1 MATVFRGFKYC
12 NELVNARG
20 GAIGEMWCMYDGGN
34 IGVNKIS
41 VKRGDFVSWGA
52 NGWKL
57 EPNMKLLTSLDSFD
71 MTQLA
76 PEFDATKTYQP
87 NDVVVYNNEL
97 YVCTATH
104 TGEWDASDFTSTD
117 MTTAMA
123 AIGDE
128 IKVFD
133 MLFDTDT
140 STYQYPDVDDV
151 IEAVDNF
158 ETVMVRYTSPGGLIE
173 DFRLSSYKR
182 LTQYTF
188 SSLDQSHNLKIVKD
202 ENQELVWTQP
212 SRFDTALNDTS
223 TNAPQTKVVDA
234 AIGNLDTDIGKIGGS
249 IAPAYSSLTFPI
261 AEGTLCMYAR
271 RLYTCSA
278 SGGIPTSEDWTA
290 GHWTLTKVSEIIG
303 NVESLLA
310 AL

>member
-1 MATVFRGFKYC
+1 MATVFKGFKYC

-20 GAIGEMWCMYDGGN
+20 GAVGEMWCMYDGGN

-41 VKRGDFVSWGA
+41 VKRGDFVSWGV

-57 EPNMKLLTSLDSFD
+57 EPNMRLLTSLDSFD

-76 PEFDATKTYQP
+76 SEFDATETYQP

-97 YVCTATH
+97 YVCITTH
-104 TGEWDASDFTSTD
+104 TGDWDADDFAPTD

-128 IKVFD
+128 IKILEV
-133 MLFDTDT
+133 TWNT
-140 STYQYPDVDDV
+140 STSSYVFPAVTDVV
-151 IEAVDNF
+151 EAVDNY
-158 ETVMVRYTSPGGLIE
+158 ESVVLRYTSPSGVRRFYLLNEFKRNTVYYFINVDDHDVFKIE
-173 DFRLSSYKR
+173 
-182 LTQYTF
+182 
-188 SSLDQSHNLKIVKD
+188 LDD
-202 ENQELVWTQP
+202 GDLVW
-212 SRFDTALNDTS
+212 DNAELYDGALNDTS
-223 TNAPQTKVVDA
+223 KNAPQTKVVDA

-278 SGGIPTSEDWTA
+278 SGGIPASEEWTA
-290 GHWTLTKVSEIIG
+290 GHWTQTRVSDIIG
-303 NVESLLA
+303 NVEQLLA